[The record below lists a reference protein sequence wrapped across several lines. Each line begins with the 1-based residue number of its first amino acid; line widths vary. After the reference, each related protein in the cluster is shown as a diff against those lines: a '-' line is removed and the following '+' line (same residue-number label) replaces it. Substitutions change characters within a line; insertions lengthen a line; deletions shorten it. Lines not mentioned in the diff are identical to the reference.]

1 MVSCVSGNADPD
13 HYLPLSND
21 MQSAIQALLASE
33 LFKYHTD
40 RMLGIVMSEA
50 QEVSVYQGLT

>member
-1 MVSCVSGNADPD
+1 
-13 HYLPLSND
+13 

-50 QEVSVYQGLT
+50 QEVSMCKA